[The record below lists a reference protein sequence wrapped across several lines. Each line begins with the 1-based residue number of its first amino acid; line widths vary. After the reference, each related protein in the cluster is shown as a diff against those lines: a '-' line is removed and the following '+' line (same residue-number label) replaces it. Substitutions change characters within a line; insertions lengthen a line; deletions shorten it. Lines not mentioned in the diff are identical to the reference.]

1 VHEIQAN
8 ITIDRPMSG
17 IHSRR
22 DEKDSH
28 AELNIQLS
36 NGKHWHFSFVAHMSE
51 GIWDEY
57 P

>member
-51 GIWDEY
+51 GI
-57 P
+57 